1 MKVLAQRV
9 LDASCVIEGTPTASI
24 EKGLLIYVSFK
35 EGDDASVI
43 PKMVTKTAKLRI
55 FEDDEGKMN
64 KSVLDTKG
72 SILAI
77 PQFTLE
83 ASTKKGHRP
92 SFKEALTPRKA
103 ETLFLYF
110 IQRLKKEGITVKTG
124 QFQSEMFIKSTN
136 HGPVTVMMER
146 VTP

>member
-9 LDASCVIEGTPTASI
+9 LDASCIIDKETTAAIE
-24 EKGLLIYVSFK
+24 EGLLIYVSFK
-35 EGDDASVI
+35 KGDDSGVV
-43 PKMVTKTAKLRI
+43 PKMAEKTAKLRI
-55 FEDDEGKMN
+55 FEDNEGKMN
-64 KSVLDTKG
+64 KSVLDTEG
-72 SILAI
+72 SVLAI

-92 SFKEALTPRKA
+92 SFTDALEPNKA

-110 IQRLKKEGITVKTG
+110 VQRLKKEGITVKTG
-124 QFQSEMFIKSTN
+124 QFQTEMRIKSTN

-146 VTP
+146 G